1 MDILLIRH
9 GESYHSSLENYNP
22 EKCCPDPL
30 LTDNGRRQAE
40 QLAKKL
46 VGKGIDAIYCSDLL
60 RAVETANI
68 INSYVK
74 CSVFIDSAL
83 REINMGDIHLSS
95 WDSFQDYYAEWKL
108 HKDDMR
114 YPGGECGQDVW
125 ERCSVSLNNI
135 IRSNASRV
143 AIITHGGTIRVII
156 CGILGIPQA
165 KRFYLGAPL
174 ECCSLSVIRYSET
187 ENKYFLHS
195 FNDNSIL
202 FL

>member
-9 GESYHSSLENYNP
+9 GESYHSSLDNYSP

-46 VGKGIDAIYCSDLL
+46 VGKSIEAIYCSDLL
-60 RAVETANI
+60 RAVETAKI
-68 INSYVK
+68 IDSYVK
-74 CSVFIDSAL
+74 CGVFIDRAF
-83 REINMGDIHLSS
+83 REINMGEIHLSS
-95 WDSFQDYYAEWKL
+95 WDSFPDYYAEWKL
-108 HKDDMR
+108 HKDDMK

-125 ERCSVSLNNI
+125 KRCNDSLNKI
-135 IRSNASRV
+135 IKSDVSRV
-143 AIITHGGTIRVII
+143 AIISHGGTIRVII

-174 ECCSLSVIRYSET
+174 ECCSLSVIKYSEN
-187 ENKYFLHS
+187 ENKFFLHS

-202 FL
+202 F

>member
-83 REINMGDIHLSS
+83 REINMEIFICLHGIVSRITMNGT
-95 WDSFQDYYAEWKL
+95 

-114 YPGGECGQDVW
+114 YPGGMGQDVW

-135 IRSNASRV
+135 IRSNAYVSQ
-143 AIITHGGTIRVII
+143 
-156 CGILGIPQA
+156 L
-165 KRFYLGAPL
+165 
-174 ECCSLSVIRYSET
+174 
-187 ENKYFLHS
+187 
-195 FNDNSIL
+195 
-202 FL
+202 